1 MLTTRARRTI
11 AMLLLLAVTAAA
23 AWVIM
28 GVVLR
33 EPAVEGPA
41 EGREPGAPAVSI
53 RESVVQHSQGGRPSW
68 RLNIDEIQLTGGG
81 QAVAAA
87 GLREGLVYDQGKP
100 VVRISAGEATYN
112 TGDKSFEVTGGVR
125 VVSHRVA
132 IITTAKVQWLP
143 ATQTLHCPGEV
154 TMRGEGITLRTESLD
169 MIVPQDLVRAPGRV
183 QLRTGDGQLTGREL
197 TYHLDTGAYTLRS
210 IQAVFTVESAREEL
224 ERLR

>member
-1 MLTTRARRTI
+1 MLTTRARRMI
-11 AMLLLLAVTAAA
+11 ALALLLAATAAA
-23 AWVIM
+23 AWVIT
-28 GVVLR
+28 GVLLR
-33 EPAVEGPA
+33 APADQEA
-41 EGREPGAPAVSI
+41 TDGREPGAPAVSM
-53 RESVVQHSQGGRPSW
+53 RESVVQHSQQGQPSW
-68 RLNIDEIQLTGGG
+68 RLNIDEIQITGGG

-87 GLREGLVYDQGKP
+87 GLREGLVYDEGKP

-125 VVSHRVA
+125 VVSHRGA
-132 IITTAKVQWLP
+132 IITTAKVQWRP
-143 ATQTLHCPGEV
+143 ETQTLHCPGEV
-154 TMRGEGITLRTESLD
+154 TMRAEGITLRTESMD

-197 TYHLDTGAYTLRS
+197 TYQLDTGAYHLRS